1 LGKKIKR
8 EYNNNSLH
16 NAHRNKMDEF
26 YTQYSDIE
34 KELKYYKDKFKNKI
48 VYCNCDDPEIS
59 NFYKYF
65 SNNFE
70 HLGLKKLIC
79 THYSLNEK
87 TYKLVIEKDRN
98 KDGKINGKDVE
109 RYEFMFSDGDFRSDE
124 CVELLKESDI
134 VCTNPPFSLF
144 REYVAQLIEH
154 KKKFLIIGNQNA
166 ITYKEI
172 FELIKDNKIWLGMS
186 IHSGDRE
193 FRVPDYYP
201 LRAAG
206 FRVDENG
213 VKYIRV
219 KGVRWWT
226 NIDYKERHEEFI
238 PKKYKKY
245 KGNEKDYPKYDNYNA
260 INIDKSEL
268 IPIDYKGVMGVPI
281 TFLDKYNPG
290 QFEIIGQGQ
299 GNLYRELTTKGLKKE
314 FVNNYYKTG
323 GTGSIKEDHPV
334 LGYYDKNGK
343 AVIPY
348 MRILIKRVK
357 GE

>member
-1 LGKKIKR
+1 MGKIIQK

-79 THYSLNEK
+79 THYSKNEK

-124 CVELLKESDI
+124 CVELLKEADI

-144 REYVAQLIEH
+144 REYIAQLIEY
-154 KKKFLIIGNQNA
+154 KKKFLIIGNKNA
-166 ITYKEI
+166 ITYKDI
-172 FELIKDNKIWLGMS
+172 FKLIINNELWLGAS
-186 IHSGDRE
+186 IHSGGMD
-193 FRVPDYYP
+193 FCVPKD
-201 LRAAG
+201 L
-206 FRVDENG
+206 ELTSKN
-213 VKYIRV
+213 VKYDN
-219 KGVRWWT
+219 KGNRFINLPYVRWFT
-226 NIDYKERHEEFI
+226 NIDYK
-238 PKKYKKY
+238 
-245 KGNEKDYPKYDNYNA
+245 
-260 INIDKSEL
+260 
-268 IPIDYKGVMGVPI
+268 
-281 TFLDKYNPG
+281 
-290 QFEIIGQGQ
+290 
-299 GNLYRELTTKGLKKE
+299 
-314 FVNNYYKTG
+314 
-323 GTGSIKEDHPV
+323 
-334 LGYYDKNGK
+334 
-343 AVIPY
+343 
-348 MRILIKRVK
+348 
-357 GE
+357 